1 MIIRYKCNDF
11 HIEIKEIVVRECD
24 DGEFNTMVQYVLK
37 NWRGIY
43 NRNTSFRGK
52 RFVAIED
59 ILYGI
64 VIMEKER

>member
-1 MIIRYKCNDF
+1 MIIRYKCNNF
-11 HIEIKEIVVRECD
+11 RIEIKEIVIRECD

-43 NRNTSFRGK
+43 NRNISYRGK

-59 ILYGI
+59 ILYDI
-64 VIMEKER
+64 VITEKER